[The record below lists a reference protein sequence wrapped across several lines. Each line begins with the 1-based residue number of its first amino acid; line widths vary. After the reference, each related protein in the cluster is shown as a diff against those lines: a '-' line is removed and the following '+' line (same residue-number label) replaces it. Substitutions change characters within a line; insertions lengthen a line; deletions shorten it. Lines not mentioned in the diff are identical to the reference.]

1 MVRYIVLRL
10 ALFVPTLL
18 IASIVIFAILRVLP
32 GDVVDVV
39 LGGSGEV
46 AHDPIQVQ
54 RVREEFGL
62 DEPVVAQYGSWLW
75 SMATGDFGGRSFVNR
90 EPISSLVA
98 RQLPVTLQLA
108 VYTMVLAAMVAIP
121 GWDSWRGEAGAVDG
135 FPGAVVRDRRAGRAE
150 FLPGAIGV
158 DCAGVVVW
166 VVSTRHL

>member
-1 MVRYIVLRL
+1 MVRYIGLRL
-10 ALFVPTLL
+10 ALFIPTLL

-46 AHDPIQVQ
+46 AHDPEQVR
-54 RVREEFGL
+54 RVRQELGL

-98 RQLPVTLQLA
+98 RQLPVT
-108 VYTMVLAAMVAIP
+108 YAAGRVHDGVGGDGSDS
-121 GWDSWRGEAGAVDG
+121 GWDNGGGETGAVDG
-135 FPGAVVRDRRAGRAE
+135 LSSCGY
-150 FLPGAIGV
+150 LP
-158 DCAGVVVW
+158 
-166 VVSTRHL
+166 